1 MTVIE
6 VVNKELEKFGLSD
19 SDIAYFIEKMGG
31 NPEDTVNIREFVN
44 SKAFELAKAELIKD
58 FILENPESWTQGDMT
73 EKHNFDALK
82 LYVSNVYRKYGK
94 PDPFSDT
101 TKRPIVRRL

>member
-19 SDIAYFIEKMGG
+19 SDIAYFIEKMGLSP
-31 NPEDTVNIREFVN
+31 NESVDLKTFAS
-44 SKAFELAKAELIKD
+44 SKVFELTKAELIMN
-58 FILENPESWTQGDMT
+58 FILSNPESWGQGDMT
-73 EKHNFDALK
+73 EKHNFDDLR
-82 LYVSNVYRKYGK
+82 LYVSNVYRNYGK
-94 PDPFSDT
+94 PDPFADT